1 MLEITRDKFE
11 IVGPNVEE
19 SQAIV
24 RPSMSYWQDAW
35 RRLKMNKVAM
45 ASLAFLIFLGIM
57 AIIGP
62 YLLPYKYSDQN
73 LLLTNRPPSA
83 EHWFGTDYLGRDLF
97 VRTWMGARISLTI
110 GIAAALL
117 DGVIGVIYGG
127 ISGYFGGQV
136 DNVMMR
142 IVDVLYGI
150 PYLILVILLMLVM
163 GPGVVTIIVAMVM
176 TGWVGMARLVRGQ
189 VLQLKEQEFV
199 MAAKTLGASP
209 GRIILKHLI
218 PNTIGPI
225 IVSITFDVPAAIFT
239 EAFLSYIGLGVQP
252 PLASWGTLA
261 SDATNVLLLY
271 PYQLFFPAFFIS
283 MTMLSFNLLGDGLR
297 DALDPRLRK

>member
-1 MLEITRDKFE
+1 MIEVTRDKFE
-11 IVGPNVEE
+11 RVGPNIEE

-24 RPSMSYWQDAW
+24 RPSMTYWQDAW

-45 ASLAFLIFLGIM
+45 ASLIFLIFLGIM

-73 LLLTNRPPSA
+73 LMMTNRPPSA

-117 DGVIGVIYGG
+117 DGIIGVIYGG

-142 IVDVLYGI
+142 IVDILYGI

-163 GPGVVTIIVAMVM
+163 GPGIVTIIVAMVM

>member
-1 MLEITRDKFE
+1 VVEITREKFE
-11 IVGPNVEE
+11 RVGPNIEE

-24 RPSMSYWQDAW
+24 RPSMTYWQDAW

-45 ASLAFLIFLGIM
+45 ASLVFLILLGIM

-62 YLLPYKYSDQN
+62 YMLPYKYSDQN
-73 LLLTNRPPSA
+73 LMMTNKPPSA

-117 DGVIGVIYGG
+117 DGIIGVIYGG

-142 IVDVLYGI
+142 IVDILYGI

-163 GPGVVTIIVAMVM
+163 GPGIVTIITAMVI

-199 MAAKTLGASP
+199 LAAKTLGASP
-209 GRIILKHLI
+209 ARIILKHLI
-218 PNTIGPI
+218 PNTLGPI

-261 SDATNVLLLY
+261 NDATNVLLMY

>member
-1 MLEITRDKFE
+1 LEITRDKFE

-73 LLLTNRPPSA
+73 LLMTNRPPSA

-199 MAAKTLGASP
+199 MAARTLGASP

>member
-1 MLEITRDKFE
+1 VVEITRDKFE
-11 IVGPNVEE
+11 RVGPNIEE

-24 RPSMSYWQDAW
+24 RPSMTYWQDAW

-73 LLLTNRPPSA
+73 LMMTNRPPSA

-117 DGVIGVIYGG
+117 DGIIGVIYGG

-136 DNVMMR
+136 DNIMMR
-142 IVDVLYGI
+142 IVDILYGI

-209 GRIILKHLI
+209 ARIILKHLI

>member
-1 MLEITRDKFE
+1 VVEITRGKFE
-11 IVGPNVEE
+11 RVGPNIEE

-24 RPSMSYWQDAW
+24 RPSMTYWQDAW

-45 ASLAFLIFLGIM
+45 ASLVFLILLGIM

-73 LLLTNRPPSA
+73 LMMTNKPPSA

-117 DGVIGVIYGG
+117 DGIIGVIYGG

-136 DNVMMR
+136 DNIMMR
-142 IVDVLYGI
+142 IVDILYGI

-163 GPGVVTIIVAMVM
+163 GPGIVTIITAMVI

-209 GRIILKHLI
+209 GRIIMKHLI
-218 PNTIGPI
+218 PNTLGPI

-261 SDATNVLLLY
+261 NDATNVLLMY

-283 MTMLSFNLLGDGLR
+283 ITMLSFNLLGDGLR

>member
-1 MLEITRDKFE
+1 MVEITKGKFE
-11 IVGPNVEE
+11 RIGPNIEE

-24 RPSMSYWQDAW
+24 RPSMTYWQDAW

-45 ASLAFLIFLGIM
+45 ASLVFLILLGIM

-73 LLLTNRPPSA
+73 LMMTNKPPSL

-117 DGVIGVIYGG
+117 DGIIGVIYGG

-142 IVDVLYGI
+142 IVDILYGI

-163 GPGVVTIIVAMVM
+163 GPGIVTIITAMVI

-189 VLQLKEQEFV
+189 VLQLKEHEFV

-209 GRIILKHLI
+209 GRIIMKHLI
-218 PNTIGPI
+218 PNTLGPI

-261 SDATNVLLLY
+261 NDATNVLLMY

-283 MTMLSFNLLGDGLR
+283 ITMLSFNLLGDGLR